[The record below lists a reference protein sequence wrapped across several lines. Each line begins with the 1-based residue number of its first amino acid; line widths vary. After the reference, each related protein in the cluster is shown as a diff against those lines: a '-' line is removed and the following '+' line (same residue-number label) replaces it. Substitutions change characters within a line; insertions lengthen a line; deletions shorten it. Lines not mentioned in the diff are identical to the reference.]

1 MCRGFLIHPKFS
13 NFEVI
18 PDFMKQPAK
27 KITKTPINKDLKSYE
42 NDPFV
47 IKKNK
52 ESKAFLEKHGFPE
65 ELLQKR

>member
-1 MCRGFLIHPKFS
+1 
-13 NFEVI
+13 
-18 PDFMKQPAK
+18 MKQAVK
-27 KITKTPINKDLKSYE
+27 KTARATTDKRIKSYE

-52 ESKAFLEKHGFPE
+52 ESKAFLEKHGFPD

>member
-1 MCRGFLIHPKFS
+1 
-13 NFEVI
+13 
-18 PDFMKQPAK
+18 MKQTIK
-27 KITKTPINKDLKSYE
+27 KTNKVTIDKSLKSFE

-52 ESKAFLEKHGFPE
+52 DSKSFLEKHGFPV